1 MIRRIQNHGYAT
13 LPRIAEHIDA
23 LTAGDESNAV
33 IEALDAVN
41 LMTVHASKGL
51 EFPIVFVV
59 NMAKGATGPPKPIRV
74 IADGDRDTSVS
85 VGPFVSELD
94 EADRAREKHETRRLL
109 YVAFTRARDR
119 LYLASAL
126 KEGALVAGRGSLA
139 EVLPD
144 SIKALFV
151 RAHGALPDMDTVA
164 WTGASGR
171 SFEFHVC
178 RPESADAATARV
190 VAEAPV
196 LRTAARLTSLDVVD
210 GRQRS
215 RAAVSVLTDTGTGS
229 DAPADEPLREV
240 ITGRLVHRLFQ
251 FGAGRATEDPVD
263 AEARWVQRARSLM
276 TAEERA
282 GVDAADEVAQDAVR
296 AWNAMRANPV
306 VVEAMT
312 SGAVHHEVPF
322 SMEDQPAGR
331 ILRGTIDC
339 LVHCSDGAVS
349 VLEFK
354 TGGRRAS
361 HERQLSLYVRAA
373 EQLFPGSVVRGRL
386 IYGS

>member
-1 MIRRIQNHGYAT
+1 MPIAVRSCTRGRRSRAGCRASIAWPPADLLEQLLRETAYAYELRGPRRHQAWENLKKIRGMIRRIQNRGYAT

-74 IADGDRDTSVS
+74 IAGGDGEASVS

-144 SIKALFV
+144 SLKAPV
-151 RAHGALPDMDTVA
+151 RA
-164 WTGASGR
+164 R
-171 SFEFHVC
+171 
-178 RPESADAATARV
+178 RR
-190 VAEAPV
+190 
-196 LRTAARLTSLDVVD
+196 RAARHGHGRLDWA
-210 GRQRS
+210 RP
-215 RAAVSVLTDTGTGS
+215 
-229 DAPADEPLREV
+229 DAPSSSVSAVQLRSKPAV
-240 ITGRLVHRLFQ
+240 LQRLPSIVTAPRRSACESRSPPRTRRLHAPQ
-251 FGAGRATEDPVD
+251 SPSRPTRPRSPAT
-263 AEARWVQRARSLM
+263 RLTNQRAS
-276 TAEERA
+276 A
-282 GVDAADEVAQDAVR
+282 
-296 AWNAMRANPV
+296 
-306 VVEAMT
+306 
-312 SGAVHHEVPF
+312 
-322 SMEDQPAGR
+322 
-331 ILRGTIDC
+331 
-339 LVHCSDGAVS
+339 
-349 VLEFK
+349 
-354 TGGRRAS
+354 
-361 HERQLSLYVRAA
+361 
-373 EQLFPGSVVRGRL
+373 
-386 IYGS
+386 